1 MLRESEPIIDGLL
14 AEQPQNPGYLR
25 QKMAAANYESNI
37 YDSET
42 GKSLGKSAQA
52 VVAGRRYLA
61 LAQQLSSADPDNA
74 SARLSLAIAC
84 YKLSYPLGK
93 IDPRESLQLAQRSL
107 TMFDDSLSR
116 APNDRLLRSRRARAL
131 RHVAYALAAIAAR
144 PKPARRSRRR
154 SRFSTS
160 CWRRPPP
167 TAASASRSSSPRKHW
182 PRYSSRARISAGT
195 RSRRPG

>member
-1 MLRESEPIIDGLL
+1 VLRESEPIIDGLL

-116 APNDRLLRSRRARAL
+116 APDAPVRSATSPTRWP
-131 RHVAYALAAIAAR
+131 AIAAR

>member
-1 MLRESEPIIDGLL
+1 VLRESEPIIDGLL

-131 RHVAYALAAIAAR
+131 RHVAYALARNRRPSEARQAITQAIAIQHQLLAETPTDGTGR
-144 PKPARRSRRR
+144 EQVELSEKALAALLQSR
-154 SRFSTS
+154 
-160 CWRRPPP
+160 
-167 TAASASRSSSPRKHW
+167 
-182 PRYSSRARISAGT
+182 
-195 RSRRPG
+195 